1 MSHPS
6 YCGDC
11 VINSST
17 AKRICRYF
25 LVVRA
30 QYQVPQPLYTLVTVS
45 QSAAASALLTR
56 AELDD
61 YTDFTALLR
70 AEPTLTRTINLGGEI
85 ASRVEL
91 INRNKAAM
99 ILASQNINSTD

>member
-1 MSHPS
+1 MLTISIS
-6 YCGDC
+6 
-11 VINSST
+11 
-17 AKRICRYF
+17 
-25 LVVRA
+25 
-30 QYQVPQPLYTLVTVS
+30 QYHVPIPLYTFVTVS

-91 INRNKAAM
+91 INRDKAAV